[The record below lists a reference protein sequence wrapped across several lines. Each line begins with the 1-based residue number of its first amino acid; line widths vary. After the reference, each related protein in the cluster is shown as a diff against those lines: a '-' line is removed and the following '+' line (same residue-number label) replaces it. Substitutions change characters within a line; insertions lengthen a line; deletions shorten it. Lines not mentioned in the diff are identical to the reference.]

1 MWISKRTLL
10 TLVVAVAALSMALA
24 VGAFGSDGT
33 DHPGKPNHP
42 SKPKHPGKPDH
53 PGKPSHPTKGKHH
66 GRPLIKESLAPSQ
79 PSDPTFHGVS
89 AGAAPWVLQRGE
101 VRLKGDGKLN
111 LSVKGL
117 VIPNP
122 PGDGTPGPVNTISA
136 SLYCG
141 ADSDTTA
148 ADTTQQVPI
157 DRRGNAR
164 IRDRSFNVP
173 ATCLAPVILV
183 HPNGDAAHYIALEG
197 WRP

>member
-10 TLVVAVAALSMALA
+10 TVIVASVAALSMALA
-24 VGAFGSDGT
+24 VVAFGSDGK

-42 SKPKHPGKPDH
+42 SKPNPGKPDH
-53 PGKPSHPTKGKHH
+53 PGKGKHQ
-66 GRPLIKESLAPSQ
+66 GRPVIKESLGASQ

-89 AGAAPWVLQRGE
+89 PGTAPWVLQRGE

-111 LSVKGL
+111 LRVKGL

-141 ADSDTTA
+141 ADTETTA
-148 ADTTQQVPI
+148 ADTTEQVPI
-157 DRRGNAR
+157 SRAGDAR
-164 IRDRSFNVP
+164 IHDTSFAVP
-173 ATCLAPVILV
+173 SSCLAPVILV
-183 HPNGDAAHYIALEG
+183 HPNGDLTHYIAVDG
-197 WRP
+197 WRL